1 MIDFFEFLFNLSLAQ
16 VIFMNIGMI
25 FINILLSL
33 FIKSATKKKYKKTNS
48 VEETLYFQQM
58 LGKYLQFISTLI
70 TAFLLTLS
78 IMPHLEWMGNLKI
91 LGALIF
97 VYFNLFIILILNSLI
112 LHDLN
117 KSLRKTTSTKWED
130 IKLLL
135 RVLIFSVIPMIIM
148 LVIIDTQP
156 FKNLGSAKMQK
167 YIKILTPMVIY
178 ILLSFI
184 MPLFTK
190 YMLKGKPFEEGELK
204 DDFTAFVEKS
214 GVKKFKLYLWAT
226 KDNKHANALVS
237 GLLTKEIFMSDYLLE
252 NFSTEEAKGILAHE
266 IGHIK
271 KHHLW
276 IRTALILGLF
286 ILGPVLGNLMELF
299 EDNFYEIPFWL
310 GLLILAAV
318 MIGYL
323 VFLKYFISRTQE
335 RQADAFA
342 LEMGIDPMVYASA
355 LYKLA
360 KLNNSVMKF
369 NKLDEK
375 LQTHPSIAR
384 RIKYILEKNGL
395 NMDEVMDKIIYNFE
409 NPTSKDVNC

>member
-1 MIDFFEFLFNLSLAQ
+1 MIDFFEFLFSLSLVQA
-16 VIFMNIGMI
+16 VFMNIGII
-25 FINILLSL
+25 FINTLLSF

-58 LGKYLQFISTLI
+58 LGKYLQFIFILVS
-70 TAFLLTLS
+70 AFLSTLS
-78 IMPHLEWMGNLKI
+78 IMPHLEWMGNLKL

-97 VYFNLFIILILNSLI
+97 VYFNLFIISILNSLI
-112 LHDLN
+112 IHDLN
-117 KSLRKTTSTKWED
+117 KSLRKTNATKWEE

-135 RVLIFSVIPMIIM
+135 RVLIFSVIPMIIL

-156 FKNLGSAKMQK
+156 LKNLGSVKMQK
-167 YIKILTPMVIY
+167 YIKILTPMVVY
-178 ILLSFI
+178 LLLSFI
-184 MPLFTK
+184 MPLFSK
-190 YMLKGKPFEEGELK
+190 YMLKAKPFEEGDLK
-204 DDFTAFVEKS
+204 DDLTAFVEKS

-252 NFSTEEAKGILAHE
+252 NFSSEEAKGILAHE

-286 ILGPVLGNLMELF
+286 ILAPVLGDLLNF
-299 EDNFYEIPFWL
+299 IEDNFFEIPFWL
-310 GLLILAAV
+310 GLLIIAVV
-318 MIGYL
+318 MIGYF

-335 RQADAFA
+335 KEADAFA
-342 LEMGIDPMVYASA
+342 LEMEVEPIVYISA

-384 RIKYILEKNGL
+384 RIKYISEKNGL
-395 NMDEVMDKIIYNFE
+395 DMDEVMNEIK
-409 NPTSKDVNC
+409 SRV